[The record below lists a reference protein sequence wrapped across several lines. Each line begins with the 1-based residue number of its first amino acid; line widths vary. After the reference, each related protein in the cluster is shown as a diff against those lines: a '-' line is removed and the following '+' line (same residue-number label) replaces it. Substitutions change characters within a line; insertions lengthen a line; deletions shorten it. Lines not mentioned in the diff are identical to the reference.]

1 MVTFEDNV
9 NIWNE
14 MRGQIRRRVIFLV
27 LCFTLRIR
35 KLILCVMALMDKI
48 FTLSVLYYAYLIIYI
63 QFSLLLM

>member
-35 KLILCVMALMDKI
+35 KLILCAMALMDKI
-48 FTLSVLYYAYLIIYI
+48 FTLSVLY
-63 QFSLLLM
+63 